1 MELPHDGGKQKMTSW
16 DMNLSLETAV
26 PVLSKRNVKK
36 IVETIHSIKPSLLV
50 EFGSGASTLYFIKV
64 LNELSG
70 SRFVSIENTPEWFE
84 IIAGQL
90 SKSFGVVIAR
100 SKWKNERYNKFYSG
114 GGIPYTNIVD
124 GASRYTR
131 WKRII
136 MAGPFWR
143 FVPSSGSRLSLNNAV
158 AFLLMPVVNFL
169 THAFRL
175 FGLFRHYDAVL
186 ETVCGNVKFNYLLL
200 SPGIKDQFGESP
212 FMKEHANA
220 WKPYVE
226 DSENILFLIDGGPR
240 HYIVDQI
247 DMFHKEHPEM
257 RITIA
262 LFDAHRPEYDEVLRR
277 FSNASFY
284 KGSLELIDETKFY
297 EESPEKELWL
307 AHLTPKGDQ

>member
-114 GGIPYTNIVD
+114 GGDSLHKYC
-124 GASRYTR
+124 R
-131 WKRII
+131 WGK
-136 MAGPFWR
+136 
-143 FVPSSGSRLSLNNAV
+143 
-158 AFLLMPVVNFL
+158 
-169 THAFRL
+169 
-175 FGLFRHYDAVL
+175 
-186 ETVCGNVKFNYLLL
+186 
-200 SPGIKDQFGESP
+200 
-212 FMKEHANA
+212 
-220 WKPYVE
+220 
-226 DSENILFLIDGGPR
+226 
-240 HYIVDQI
+240 
-247 DMFHKEHPEM
+247 
-257 RITIA
+257 
-262 LFDAHRPEYDEVLRR
+262 
-277 FSNASFY
+277 
-284 KGSLELIDETKFY
+284 
-297 EESPEKELWL
+297 
-307 AHLTPKGDQ
+307 